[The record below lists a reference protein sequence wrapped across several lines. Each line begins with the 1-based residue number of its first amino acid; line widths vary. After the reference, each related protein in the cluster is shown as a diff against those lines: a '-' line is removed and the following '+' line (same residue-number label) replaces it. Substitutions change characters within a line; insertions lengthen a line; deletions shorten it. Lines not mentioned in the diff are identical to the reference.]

1 MSLQMFGELE
11 EEKEKMV
18 KIARKCFET
27 ANNVNYFN
35 KNIIIYYFLNI
46 N

>member
-11 EEKEKMV
+11 EEKEKMI

-27 ANNVNYFN
+27 ANNVKLYTMIFLF
-35 KNIIIYYFLNI
+35 IIF
-46 N
+46 

>member
-11 EEKEKMV
+11 EEKEKMI

-27 ANNVNYFN
+27 ANNVN
-35 KNIIIYYFLNI
+35 I

>member
-11 EEKEKMV
+11 EEKEKMI

-27 ANNVNYFN
+27 ANNVNF
-35 KNIIIYYFLNI
+35 KIDIFIYYF
-46 N
+46 

>member
-11 EEKEKMV
+11 DEKEKMI

-27 ANNVNYFN
+27 ANNVDFN
-35 KNIIIYYFLNI
+35 QTIFVYIF
-46 N
+46 